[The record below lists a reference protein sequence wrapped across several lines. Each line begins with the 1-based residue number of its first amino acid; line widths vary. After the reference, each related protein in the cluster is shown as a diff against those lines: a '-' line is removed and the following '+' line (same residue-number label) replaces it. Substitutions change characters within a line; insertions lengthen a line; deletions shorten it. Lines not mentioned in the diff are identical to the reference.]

1 MIRAEPWKDLGFVFY
16 SVCKSLASAAVISL
30 TGVRHFN
37 VPDLSRLG
45 GVLIAANHQSY
56 LDPVLVGMPF
66 FERVDYLA
74 REGLFR
80 VPGFGQL
87 IRAVGSHPV
96 KRGVADSAALRTV
109 FRILRSG
116 RPLLMFPEGTR
127 TRDGS
132 LGRFSPGVGAIAVRV
147 GAPVLPACI
156 EGAFRCWPRT
166 RALPV
171 PARAAVAFGEPIRP
185 EGVDGRA
192 LTAALTE
199 QVAELQRFLRCYLG
213 GQGCDAFRG
222 ACRAEQ

>member
-1 MIRAEPWKDLGFVFY
+1 MIRARPWKHIGFVFY
-16 SVCKSLASAAVISL
+16 TACRSLASAVAISL

-37 VPDLSRLG
+37 VPDLRRLG

-56 LDPVLVGMPF
+56 LDPVLVGMAF
-66 FERVDYLA
+66 VERVDYLA

-80 VPGFGQL
+80 IPGFGQL

-109 FRILRSG
+109 LRVLRSG

-132 LGRFSPGVGAIAVRV
+132 LGRFSPGVGAIAARAGV
-147 GAPVLPACI
+147 PVLPACI
-156 EGAFRCWPRT
+156 EGAFRCWPRM
-166 RALPV
+166 RALPM
-171 PARAAVAFGEPIRP
+171 PARVAVAFGEPIRP

-192 LTAALTE
+192 LTVALVD
-199 QVAELQRFLRCYLG
+199 QVAKLQRFLRCYLG
-213 GQGCDAFRG
+213 REGCDVFRG
-222 ACRAEQ
+222 AS

>member
-1 MIRAEPWKDLGFVFY
+1 MIREEPLRYLGFAFY
-16 SVCKSLASAAVISL
+16 TVCRSLASAATISL

-45 GVLIAANHQSY
+45 GAVIASNHQSY

-66 FERVDYLA
+66 LERVDYLA

-96 KRGVADSAALRTV
+96 RRGAVDSAALKTV
-109 FRILRSG
+109 LRVLRSG

-132 LGRFSPGVGAIAVRV
+132 LGRFSPGVGAIAARV
-147 GAPVLPACI
+147 GAPVVPVCI

-166 RALPV
+166 RLVPV
-171 PARAAVAFGEPIRP
+171 PARTAVAFGEPIRP
-185 EGVDGRA
+185 ERTDDRA
-192 LTAALTE
+192 LSAALRE
-199 QVAELQRFLRCYLG
+199 QIAELQIFLRRYLRRE
-213 GQGCDAFRG
+213 GCGVPRG
-222 ACRAEQ
+222 TRRTD